1 MFHRDLFTEFLRKSS
16 PQELVDYAQKTI
28 TEEDAKRN
36 IGLPFVP
43 SIEKTWWPKNS
54 NDSEAADEA
63 FLTEDPLEIIRRG
76 NYTKVPFMTGYTSHE
91 AMLFIRSKTLINNL
105 SNELQN

>member
-1 MFHRDLFTEFLRKSS
+1 M
-16 PQELVDYAQKTI
+16 DYAQKTI

-43 SIEKTWWPKNS
+43 SIEKTWPKNT
-54 NDSEAADEA
+54 NDNEAADET

-105 SNELQN
+105 TIESQN